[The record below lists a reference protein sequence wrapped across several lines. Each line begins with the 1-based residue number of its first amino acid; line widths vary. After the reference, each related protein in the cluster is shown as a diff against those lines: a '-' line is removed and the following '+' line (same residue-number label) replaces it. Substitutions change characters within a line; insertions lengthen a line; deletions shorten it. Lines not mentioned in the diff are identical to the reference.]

1 MPAPLGKMRGSDN
14 DVEDD
19 LLRAVD
25 ELGDDDHLAGAG
37 VSGAGRSQ
45 DVADGRRTICR
56 SNASSG
62 GGDRSRLRGVR
73 AIPVIPIRRE
83 KFLYPDMQ
91 PIGCMSTA
99 STTIDHLLGEIASL
113 PFEDQALL
121 HEVIGH
127 RLVEARRKEI
137 ADEAAAARAAL
148 ERGEVRRGTTA
159 ELLTGIEPAR

>member
-1 MPAPLGKMRGSDN
+1 
-14 DVEDD
+14 
-19 LLRAVD
+19 
-25 ELGDDDHLAGAG
+25 
-37 VSGAGRSQ
+37 
-45 DVADGRRTICR
+45 
-56 SNASSG
+56 
-62 GGDRSRLRGVR
+62 
-73 AIPVIPIRRE
+73 
-83 KFLYPDMQ
+83 MQ